1 MDANTGICKGDL
13 DYNMDEVH
21 IEVSMHAEKRMIERL
36 GINKRAVQR
45 LAEKAYKDGIR
56 HKDAVGRLK
65 KWMTYRFS
73 QNRNANNMRVYGE
86 FLYVF
91 CGNILVTVYIVPNEL
106 RKLVSISAKNKN
118 ACSQDIKNIV

>member
-1 MDANTGICKGDL
+1 
-13 DYNMDEVH
+13 MDEVH
-21 IEVSMHAEKRMIERL
+21 IQVSMHAEKRMIERL
-36 GINKRAVQR
+36 GVNKRAVQR

-106 RKLVSISAKNKN
+106 RKLVQLSKIGVKKQCEKKN
-118 ACSQDIKNIV
+118 

>member
-1 MDANTGICKGDL
+1 
-13 DYNMDEVH
+13 MDEVH
-21 IEVSMHAEKRMIERL
+21 IQVSMHAEKRMIERL

-106 RKLVSISAKNKN
+106 RKLVQLSKSEVEKHN
-118 ACSQDIKNIV
+118 ARKRTE

>member
-1 MDANTGICKGDL
+1 
-13 DYNMDEVH
+13 
-21 IEVSMHAEKRMIERL
+21 MHAEKRMIERL

-65 KWMTYRFS
+65 KWMAYRFN

-106 RKLVSISAKNKN
+106 RKLVSISAKNKTLVH
-118 ACSQDIKNIV
+118 KT